1 MWLKVGTRGDWR
13 VIYGIIAFLVFIGLH
28 DAYYQLYDLNDG
40 PAKQRKIVREV
51 DLVLPLSNEIQLQG
65 GGGVT
70 EHIGGGREYKS
81 ILYSPLDKQ
90 SISNLFLKGIE
101 ENGWKKVEGEDYF
114 QKDNMKIRM
123 YFADPDKYIGVK
135 HLVGKNVIVIE
146 GEIE

>member
-65 GGGVT
+65 G
-70 EHIGGGREYKS
+70 
-81 ILYSPLDKQ
+81 
-90 SISNLFLKGIE
+90 E
-101 ENGWKKVEGEDYF
+101 E
-114 QKDNMKIRM
+114 
-123 YFADPDKYIGVK
+123 
-135 HLVGKNVIVIE
+135 
-146 GEIE
+146 